1 MTKIPQPE
9 PLTGVELLEK
19 VRQLGSLSKEK
30 KAQECGYY
38 TLTKNG
44 IERVNMM
51 KFLNALI
58 DAEEADR
65 SACYQRPIVLKGE
78 AKKAFLELVK
88 RPARVNEKLL
98 AAFRQLQ

>member
-19 VRQLGSLSKEK
+19 VRQLGSISKEK
-30 KAQECGYY
+30 KARECGYY

-51 KFLNALI
+51 RFLNALI

-65 SACYQRPIVLKGE
+65 SVCFQKPIVLEGE
-78 AKKAFLELVK
+78 EKKAFLELVK